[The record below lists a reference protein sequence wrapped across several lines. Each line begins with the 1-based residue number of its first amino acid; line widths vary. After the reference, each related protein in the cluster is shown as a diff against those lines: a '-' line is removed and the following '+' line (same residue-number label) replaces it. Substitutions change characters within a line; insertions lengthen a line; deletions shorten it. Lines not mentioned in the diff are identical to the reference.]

1 MNSVFEIIL
10 QKLRKRILIY
20 VAMNFVLVVLLIL
33 FSEYWLTRGFDV
45 SAVGAE
51 YNNVRNP
58 IASMN
63 YFSKIVAIFS
73 NNYFIALLFI
83 IPALSFLFL
92 IGVMFNTSLFFA
104 YFSVLASSYYQISP
118 YVAAPI
124 LVMTPILSPRELF
137 FGFFEFLGYSLTF
150 VQSIYIIV
158 YLVKSLIEG
167 RIKELQ
173 YEAYYTVF
181 VIAFSAFIL
190 FAAATI
196 ESAFVG

>member
-10 QKLRKRILIY
+10 QRLRKRILIY

-92 IGVMFNTSLFFA
+92 IGVIF
-104 YFSVLASSYYQISP
+104 
-118 YVAAPI
+118 
-124 LVMTPILSPRELF
+124 
-137 FGFFEFLGYSLTF
+137 
-150 VQSIYIIV
+150 IYIV
-158 YLVKSLIEG
+158 
-167 RIKELQ
+167 
-173 YEAYYTVF
+173 VF
-181 VIAFSAFIL
+181 CVFFSFSFKLLSNKPICSCSD
-190 FAAATI
+190 FSYDTNI
-196 ESAFVG
+196 IS